1 MRLTIRRV
9 YARLAGSLSAPS
21 DPYGPPSEN
30 AALCGLPLD
39 GSGALPVQGL
49 FSCSVGSGSE
59 KSVFDARKRQRER
72 RASTPHVP
80 KLSSEQL
87 RPQPPGCSV
96 ALRAREAEERRS
108 MSSEQNKAIVRRLI
122 EEPWKGDLKVV
133 DELVDRKYV
142 GYDPSIPE
150 PLLGPDG
157 FKENISTYRAA
168 YSDARITVDDQ
179 IAEGDKVA
187 TRWTGRGKHDGDL
200 MGVGPTGKQV
210 KVSGLTLSR
219 LANGKVIEEYT
230 NWDTFG
236 MMEQLGVI
244 PELAHA

>member
-1 MRLTIRRV
+1 
-9 YARLAGSLSAPS
+9 
-21 DPYGPPSEN
+21 
-30 AALCGLPLD
+30 
-39 GSGALPVQGL
+39 VQR
-49 FSCSVGSGSE
+49 SITCSVAFGSE
-59 KSVFDARKRQRER
+59 KSVSDARELQRER
-72 RASTPHVP
+72 RASFTPHVP
-80 KLSSEQL
+80 KLSPSSFGPSP
-87 RPQPPGCSV
+87 RVNV
-96 ALRAREAEERRS
+96 ALWAEKPRKGEA
-108 MSSEQNKAIVRRLI
+108 MSSEQNKAIVRRLL
-122 EEPWKGDLKVV
+122 EEPWKGDLRVI

-150 PLLGPDG
+150 PLRGPEG

-200 MGVGPTGKQV
+200 MGVAPTGKQV

-236 MMEQLGVI
+236 MMQQVGVV

>member
-1 MRLTIRRV
+1 
-9 YARLAGSLSAPS
+9 LSACS
-21 DPYGPPSEN
+21 RTKN
-30 AALCGLPLD
+30 AALCGLHLD
-39 GSGALPVQGL
+39 GSGALLVQG
-49 FSCSVGSGSE
+49 SITCSVGSGSE
-59 KSVFDARKRQRER
+59 KSVSDARKRQRER
-72 RASTPHVP
+72 RAFTPHVP

-87 RPQPPGCSV
+87 RSQPPGCSV
-96 ALRAREAEERRS
+96 SLWGREPEERRS
-108 MSSEQNKAIVRRLI
+108 MSSEQNKAIVRRLL
-122 EEPWKGDLKVV
+122 EEPWKGDLRVI

-142 GYDPSIPE
+142 GYDPSLPE
-150 PLLGPDG
+150 PLRGPEG

-200 MGVGPTGKQV
+200 MGIGPTGKQV
-210 KVSGLTLSR
+210 TVSGLTLSR

-236 MMEQLGVI
+236 MMQQLDVV